1 MKILMLHGSRQSG
14 ELFSAKLQALEK
26 LLKRAFG
33 SGSNQPGAE
42 LIYPTAPFSLAY
54 ESPSDT
60 SKVRNQHGSW
70 TWFQS
75 ESLDESFP
83 GLDAS
88 LTLIASILRDSG
100 PFDGIVGFS
109 QGGAL
114 AAMVA
119 SLLEE
124 NRSEAFARLS
134 SEGEGGIPYPDCFAQ
149 LNHPPLKFVVCIS
162 GYAASH
168 SDYRAFYN
176 PAIQTP
182 MLHFLGSMDTV
193 VEEESSMKLVGSCY
207 RDDANEPA
215 VIWHSGGHI
224 VPGGK
229 RELSAVTHFIN
240 LHKS

>member
-26 LLKRAFG
+26 LIQRAFG

-42 LIYPTAPFSLAY
+42 LIYPTAPFPLASESL
-54 ESPSDT
+54 SDT
-60 SKVRNQHGSW
+60 SRVRNQHGSW

-75 ESLDESFP
+75 ESIDETFPRLD
-83 GLDAS
+83 DS
-88 LTLIASILRDSG
+88 LTLIASILRESG

-124 NRSEAFARLS
+124 NRPEAFARLS
-134 SEGEGGIPYPDCFAQ
+134 SEGGIPYPDCFAQ
-149 LNHPPLKFVVCIS
+149 LTHPSLKFVVSIS

-168 SDYRAFYN
+168 PDYRAFYN
-176 PAIQTP
+176 PAIRTP

-193 VEEESSMKLVGSCY
+193 VEEQSSMKLVDSCY
-207 RDDANEPA
+207 KDHENEPT